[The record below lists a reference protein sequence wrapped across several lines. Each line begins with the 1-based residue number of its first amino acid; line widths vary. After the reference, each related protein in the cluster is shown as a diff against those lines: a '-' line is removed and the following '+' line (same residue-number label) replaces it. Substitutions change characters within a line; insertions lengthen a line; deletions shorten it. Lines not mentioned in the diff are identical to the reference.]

1 MKIQSTLTAR
11 IREMFKD
18 REGATVN
25 RSIGTIVVILSG
37 LILYADKLINYF
49 NLQVAYEFKYY
60 KSLEVFVWTMGNTIS
75 PILLI
80 IGYWLR
86 PHKWALAAPLT
97 AFCVQLS
104 YIFRD
109 VGWIQRDYF
118 WHHTIAFVV
127 GIYVLAVLIRDV
139 SRRKSK
145 LVRIIHYL
153 LRSIYGLLDDGFI
166 KQDRELDYR
175 KKRTE
180 IVDQVVEV
188 ENE

>member
-1 MKIQSTLTAR
+1 MTGPFLILPPG
-11 IREMFKD
+11 
-18 REGATVN
+18 EGATAN
-25 RSIGTIVVILSG
+25 PIGTVIVILAG
-37 LILYADKLINYF
+37 LVLYADKIINYW
-49 NLQVAYEFKYY
+49 NLQIDYEFKYY

-118 WHHTIAFVV
+118 WHHTAAFVIGV
-127 GIYVLAVLIRDV
+127 YLFAILIRDIT
-139 SRRKSK
+139 RRKSK
-145 LVRIIHYL
+145 LIKIIHYL
-153 LRSIYGLLDDGFI
+153 LTSIYSLLDEGFI
-166 KQDRELDYR
+166 KQEKELDYR

-180 IVDQVVEV
+180 IVDHVVKA